1 MAGRGDSIALRCGRV
16 PETAFVA
23 LERALEEKR
32 LLVEAALR
40 RLAPRDGSPEIEA
53 AAAHSLFAP
62 AKRLRPV
69 LALLVAEV
77 LRAAS
82 APIVNAACAV
92 EMVHTA
98 SLILDDLPSMD
109 DARTRRG
116 QPACHVAHGEANAIL
131 AAFALLNRA
140 FEVLAED
147 EALSAPT
154 RLQLTRELAGAIGL
168 RGMIAGQAADL
179 AFTGRS
185 LDFGTLEYIH
195 SRKTGALFMCCAALG
210 AEAAGADG
218 AERQA
223 LVAYAKNL
231 GLAFQIVD
239 DVLDAVGGAE
249 AGKDLRQDLKKTTFV
264 SFAGVEGARQIARE
278 LIETSIAALGGF
290 GERAEPLRE
299 LARYVVARPR

>member
-1 MAGRGDSIALRCGRV
+1 V
-16 PETAFVA
+16 PETSFAA

-32 LLVEAALR
+32 LRVEAALA
-40 RLAPRDGSPEIEA
+40 RLAPREGSPDVEA
-53 AAAHSLFAP
+53 AIAHSLFAP

-77 LRAAS
+77 LRAES
-82 APIVNAACAV
+82 APVLPAACAV

-109 DARTRRG
+109 DASRRRG
-116 QPACHVAHGEANAIL
+116 RPACHVAHGEANAIL
-131 AAFALLNRA
+131 AAFALINRA

-147 EALSAPT
+147 DGALATGT
-154 RLQLTRELAGAIGL
+154 RLNLARELAAAVGL
-168 RGMIAGQAADL
+168 QGMIAGQAADL
-179 AFTGRS
+179 AFTDRAV
-185 LDFGTLEYIH
+185 DFATLEYIH
-195 SRKTGALFMCCAALG
+195 SRKTGALFTCCAALG
-210 AEAAGADG
+210 AAAGG
-218 AERQA
+218 AHDDERRA

-239 DVLDAVGGAE
+239 DLLDAVGGTE
-249 AGKDLRQDLKKTTFV
+249 AGKDLRQDLRKTTFV

-278 LIETSIAALGGF
+278 LIETSIAALAGF
-290 GERAEPLRE
+290 SDRAEPLRE